1 MNKLKFYIESKA
13 KKLDAKRCST
23 HERSIYT
30 KFLYFLSEKKTI
42 KVLSLSYDGITNLS
56 HITRH
61 SLLYNEVISGEGKN
75 VKKAR
80 PKI

>member
-30 KFLYFLSEKKTI
+30 KFLYFQSEKKQ
-42 KVLSLSYDGITNLS
+42 
-56 HITRH
+56 
-61 SLLYNEVISGEGKN
+61 
-75 VKKAR
+75 
-80 PKI
+80 